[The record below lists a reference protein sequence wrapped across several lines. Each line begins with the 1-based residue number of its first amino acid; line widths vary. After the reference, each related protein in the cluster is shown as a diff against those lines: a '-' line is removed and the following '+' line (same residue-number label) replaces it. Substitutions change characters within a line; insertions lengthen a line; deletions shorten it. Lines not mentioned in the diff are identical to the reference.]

1 MPIVPFKAEPLKDLQ
16 ARYPQ
21 ALDFVYDSDAMRD
34 SNAIRPGEVA
44 AKLFDFEDGLRLL
57 ISLER
62 RPQGTVLHLS
72 SSFEAGTELYH
83 FFEKETA
90 TKSPTQIME
99 LFIEMTKERFVELSG
114 DTQVPPFIGVSNFI
128 PHFLKEYEL

>member
-1 MPIVPFKAEPLKDLQ
+1 MPLVPFKAEPLKDLQ

-44 AKLFDFEDGLRLL
+44 AQLFDFEDGLRLL

-72 SSFEAGTELYH
+72 SSFETESELYG
-83 FFEKETA
+83 FFRKETE
-90 TKSPTQIME
+90 TKSPTQVME
-99 LFIEMTKERFVELSG
+99 LFIEMTRRRFIELSG
-114 DTQVPPFIGVSNFI
+114 DAQPPPLIGMSNFI
-128 PHFLKEYEL
+128 PHFVKEYEI